1 MYRDGGLIPGDGDID
16 VQYRVKYPLDKSELK
31 RLLSLESLSSSE
43 YHLSLQG
50 GFRDAET
57 FEAEKRFI
65 GEGLCKPARCPLQTR
80 KNARAYLE
88 LNYGPHWFV
97 KMPWKCQKPGYFFE
111 WSRPH
116 IWAKQNKKSPN
127 MFFVEKWRKSVKVV
141 QSMDTNND
149 DVISTQEIDD
159 RVMADGIDVAEY
171 RRQITSRD
179 KCRAAAMLT
188 WILEYDKNPF
198 DISDENK
205 LQGKHPIFRFLD
217 EKCDVPFFSKL
228 FGDHWMSVLAHVRR

>member
-50 GFRDAET
+50 GLKDGFRDGFRDVET
-57 FEAEKRFI
+57 FEAEKPRNI

-80 KNARAYLE
+80 KDARAYLE

-97 KMPWKCQKPGYFFE
+97 KMPWKCQKPGFFFE

-116 IWAKQNKKSPN
+116 LWAKQNKKSPN
-127 MFFVEKWRKSVKVV
+127 MFFVGKWRNSVKVV

-149 DVISTQEIDD
+149 GVISTQEIDD

-198 DISDENK
+198 DISDGNSRHE

-217 EKCDVPFFSKL
+217 EKCDVF
-228 FGDHWMSVLAHVRR
+228 